1 MEASIWNFNSYKNYL
16 KGENVNYNLFFD
28 KIKDIIIKTII
39 SFYNKNING
48 NKAKDTRDMNIFNLL
63 GFDILIDDKY
73 EPYY

>member
-16 KGENVNYNLFFD
+16 KGKKVNYNLLFD
-28 KIKDIIIKTII
+28 KIKDIIIKGVI
-39 SFYNKNING
+39 SLYNKSING
-48 NKAKDTRDMNIFNLL
+48 NNLKDTSDKNRFNLL